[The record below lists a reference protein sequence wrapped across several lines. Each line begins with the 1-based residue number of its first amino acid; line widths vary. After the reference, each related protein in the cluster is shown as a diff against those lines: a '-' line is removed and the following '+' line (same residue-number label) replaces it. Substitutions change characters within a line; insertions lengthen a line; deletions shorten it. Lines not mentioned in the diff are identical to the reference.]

1 MTSLY
6 LYFII
11 INNMPEQ
18 NLKNILDELIKVLNP
33 RVREVIEKRFGLRS
47 VSCQTLEAI
56 GQNLGVTRE
65 RVRQIEALGLK
76 QLANKNVLEPLK
88 PVFEIIEKHLIDYGG
103 VRREDYFLKE
113 LSQLFSLKEKN
124 NENLISFVLALR
136 QERFIY
142 FKETPK
148 WQTVWALNNSV
159 YNNALSLGEAL
170 KKKLVEQNVPIP
182 KEAIL
187 KTAASLGG
195 LPAQAGEISDKALF
209 SYIELCREI
218 AQNPFGEW
226 GFIGSPEVSP
236 KGVKD
241 KAYLIFKKEKKP
253 LHFAQVANLINQVA
267 FLGRKAHP
275 QTVHNELIKDPR
287 FVLVGRGIYALADWG
302 YEPGTVRDV
311 LVSTLKNAEGGLAKE
326 EIIKIVQ
333 TKRLVK
339 ENTILLNLQNKKVF
353 KKIDNERFTLL

>member
-1 MTSLY
+1 
-6 LYFII
+6 
-11 INNMPEQ
+11 MPGQ
-18 NLKNILDELIKVLNP
+18 NLKNILYELIKVLNP
-33 RVREVIEKRFGLRS
+33 RAREVIEKHFGLRS
-47 VSCQTLEAI
+47 VLCQTLEAI

-65 RVRQIEALGLK
+65 RVRQIEALGLR

-88 PVFEIIEKHLIDYGG
+88 PVFETIEKHLTDYGG
-103 VRREDYFLKE
+103 VRREDYFLRE
-113 LSQLFSLKEKN
+113 ISQLVSLKEKN
-124 NENLISFVLALR
+124 NENLIDFALALG
-136 QERFIY
+136 QGRFVH

-148 WQTVWALNNSV
+148 WRAAWALDNSV
-159 YNNALSLGEAL
+159 YNNAIGLGESL
-170 KKKLVEQNVPIP
+170 RKKLAEQNLPIP
-182 KEAIL
+182 REEVL

-195 LPAQAGEISDKALF
+195 EMNDRALF
-209 SYIELCREI
+209 SCIELCREI

-253 LHFAQVANLINQVA
+253 LHFTQVAELINQAV
-267 FLGRKAHP
+267 FEGRQAHP

-287 FVLVGRGIYALADWG
+287 FVLVGRGTYALADWG

-311 LVSTLKNAEGGLAKE
+311 LVSVLKNTEGGLARE

-333 TKRLVK
+333 AKRLVK

-353 KKIDNERFTLL
+353 KKIDNKHFTLL

>member
-1 MTSLY
+1 
-6 LYFII
+6 
-11 INNMPEQ
+11 MPRQ
-18 NLKNILDELIKVLNP
+18 NLKNILDELVRILNP
-33 RVREVIEKRFGLRS
+33 RGREVIEKRFGLRS

-65 RVRQIEALGLK
+65 RVRQIEALGLR

-88 PVFEIIEKHLIDYGG
+88 PVFETIEKHLRDYGS
-103 VRREDYFLKE
+103 VRREDYFLRE

-124 NENLISFVLALR
+124 NENLISFILALG
-136 QERFIY
+136 QGRFIFIH

-148 WQTVWALNNSV
+148 WRAAWALNNSV
-159 YNNALSLGEAL
+159 YNNAVSLGEAL
-170 KKKLVEQNVPIP
+170 RKKLAEQNLPIP
-182 KEAIL
+182 KESIL
-187 KTAASLGG
+187 RIAASLSS
-195 LPAQAGEISDKALF
+195 LSAQAGGMSDKALF
-209 SYIELCREI
+209 SWVELCREI

-226 GFIGSPEVSP
+226 GPVDSPEVSP

-241 KAYLIFKKEKKP
+241 KSYLIFRKEKKP
-253 LHFAQVANLINQVA
+253 LHFAQVAELINQAA
-267 FLGRKAHP
+267 FEGHKAHP

-311 LVSTLKNAEGGLAKE
+311 LVSALKNTEGGLAKE

-333 TKRLVK
+333 AKRLVK

>member
-1 MTSLY
+1 
-6 LYFII
+6 
-11 INNMPEQ
+11 MPGQ
-18 NLKNILDELIKVLNP
+18 NLKNILYELIKVLNP
-33 RVREVIEKRFGLRS
+33 RAREVIEKRFGLRS
-47 VSCQTLEAI
+47 VLCQTLEAI

-65 RVRQIEALGLK
+65 RVRQIEALGLR

-88 PVFEIIEKHLIDYGG
+88 PVFETIEKHLTDYGG
-103 VRREDYFLKE
+103 VRREDYFLRE
-113 LSQLFSLKEKN
+113 ISQLVSLKEKN
-124 NENLISFVLALR
+124 NENLIDFALALG
-136 QERFIY
+136 QGRFVH

-148 WQTVWALNNSV
+148 WRAAWALDNSV
-159 YNNALSLGEAL
+159 YNNAIGLGESL
-170 KKKLVEQNVPIP
+170 RKKLAEQNLPIP
-182 KEAIL
+182 REEVL

-195 LPAQAGEISDKALF
+195 EMNDRALF
-209 SYIELCREI
+209 SCIELCREI

-253 LHFAQVANLINQVA
+253 LHFTQVAKLINQVA
-267 FLGRKAHP
+267 FEGRQAHP

-287 FVLVGRGIYALADWG
+287 FVLVGRGTYALADWG

-311 LVSTLKNAEGGLAKE
+311 LVSVLKNAEGGLAKK

-333 TKRLVK
+333 AKRLVK

>member
-1 MTSLY
+1 MRG
-6 LYFII
+6 
-11 INNMPEQ
+11 Q
-18 NLKNILDELIKVLNP
+18 NLKNILDELIKILNP
-33 RVREVIEKRFGLRS
+33 RAREVIEKRFGLRS

-65 RVRQIEALGLK
+65 RVRQIEVLGLR
-76 QLANKNVLEPLK
+76 QLANRNVLEPLK
-88 PVFEIIEKHLIDYGG
+88 PAFETIEKHLRDYGG
-103 VRREDYFLKE
+103 VRREDYFLRE

-124 NENLISFVLALR
+124 NENLIDFMLALG
-136 QERFIY
+136 QGRFTY
-142 FKETPK
+142 FKENPK
-148 WQTVWALNNSV
+148 WRAAWALSNSV
-159 YNNALSLGEAL
+159 YNNVVSLGEAL
-170 KKKLVEQNVPIP
+170 RKKLAEQNLPIP
-182 KEAIL
+182 KETVF
-187 KTAASLGG
+187 KTAASLGS
-195 LPAQAGEISDKALF
+195 EMSDKALF
-209 SYIELCREI
+209 SCIELCRGI

-226 GFIGSPEVSP
+226 GIVGSPEVSP

-241 KAYLIFKKEKKP
+241 KAYLILKKEKKP
-253 LHFAQVANLINQVA
+253 LHFTQVAEFINQAA
-267 FLGRKAHP
+267 FSGREAHP

-287 FVLVGRGIYALADWG
+287 FVLVGRGIYALSNWG

-333 TKRLVK
+333 AKRLVK

>member
-1 MTSLY
+1 V
-6 LYFII
+6 
-11 INNMPEQ
+11 Q
-18 NLKNILDELIKVLNP
+18 NLKNIFDELIKVLNP

-65 RVRQIEALGLK
+65 RVRQIEALGLR
-76 QLANKNVLEPLK
+76 QLTNKNVLEPLK
-88 PVFEIIEKHLIDYGG
+88 PAFEIIEKHLINYSG
-103 VRREDYFLKE
+103 VRREDYFLRE

-124 NENLISFVLALR
+124 NENLVSFALALG
-136 QERFIY
+136 QKRFIY

-148 WQTVWALNNSV
+148 WRAAWALNNGV
-159 YNNALSLGEAL
+159 YNNAVSLAEVL
-170 KKKLVEQNVPIP
+170 KKKLAEQNLPIP
-182 KEAIL
+182 REAVL
-187 KTAASLGG
+187 KTVASLGDLSAMSAHAG
-195 LPAQAGEISDKALF
+195 QAGEMSDKALF
-209 SYIELCREI
+209 SCIELSRNI

-226 GFIGSPEVSP
+226 GIVGSPEVSP

-253 LHFAQVANLINQVA
+253 LHFAQVAELINQVA
-267 FLGRKAHP
+267 FEGRQAHP

-311 LVSTLKNAEGGLAKE
+311 LISALKNAGGGLAKE

-333 TKRLVK
+333 AKRLVK

>member
-1 MTSLY
+1 
-6 LYFII
+6 
-11 INNMPEQ
+11 MPGQ
-18 NLKNILDELIKVLNP
+18 NLKNILYELIKVLNP
-33 RVREVIEKRFGLRS
+33 RAREVIEKHFGLRS
-47 VSCQTLEAI
+47 VLCQTLEAI

-65 RVRQIEALGLK
+65 RVRQIEALGLR

-88 PVFEIIEKHLIDYGG
+88 PVFETIEKHLTDYGG
-103 VRREDYFLKE
+103 VRREDYFLRE
-113 LSQLFSLKEKN
+113 ISQLVSLKEKN
-124 NENLISFVLALR
+124 NENLIDFALALG
-136 QERFIY
+136 QGRFVH

-148 WQTVWALNNSV
+148 WRAAWALDNSV
-159 YNNALSLGEAL
+159 YNNAIGLGESL
-170 KKKLVEQNVPIP
+170 RKKLAEQNLPIP
-182 KEAIL
+182 REEVL

-195 LPAQAGEISDKALF
+195 EMNDRALF
-209 SYIELCREI
+209 SCIELCREI

-253 LHFAQVANLINQVA
+253 LHFTQVAELINQAV
-267 FLGRKAHP
+267 FEGRQAHP

-287 FVLVGRGIYALADWG
+287 FVLVGRGTYALADWG

-311 LVSTLKNAEGGLAKE
+311 LVSALKNTEGGLARE

-333 TKRLVK
+333 AKRLVK

-353 KKIDNERFTLL
+353 KKIDNEHFTLL

>member
-1 MTSLY
+1 
-6 LYFII
+6 
-11 INNMPEQ
+11 MPGQ
-18 NLKNILDELIKVLNP
+18 NLKNILYELIKVLNP
-33 RVREVIEKRFGLRS
+33 RAREVIEKHFGLRS
-47 VSCQTLEAI
+47 VLCQTLEAI

-65 RVRQIEALGLK
+65 RVRQIEALGLR

-88 PVFEIIEKHLIDYGG
+88 PVFETIEKHLTDYGG
-103 VRREDYFLKE
+103 VRREDYFLRE
-113 LSQLFSLKEKN
+113 ISQLVSLKEKN
-124 NENLISFVLALR
+124 NENLIDFALALG
-136 QERFIY
+136 QGRFVH

-148 WQTVWALNNSV
+148 WRAAWALDNSV
-159 YNNALSLGEAL
+159 YNNAIGLGESL
-170 KKKLVEQNVPIP
+170 RKKLAEQNLPIP
-182 KEAIL
+182 REEVL

-195 LPAQAGEISDKALF
+195 EMNDRALF
-209 SYIELCREI
+209 SCIELCREI

-253 LHFAQVANLINQVA
+253 LHFTQVAELINQAV
-267 FLGRKAHP
+267 FEGRQAHP

-287 FVLVGRGIYALADWG
+287 FVLVGRGTYALADWG

-311 LVSTLKNAEGGLAKE
+311 LVSVLKNAEGGLAKK

-333 TKRLVK
+333 AKRLVK

>member
-1 MTSLY
+1 
-6 LYFII
+6 
-11 INNMPEQ
+11 MPGQ
-18 NLKNILDELIKVLNP
+18 NLKNILYELIKVLNP
-33 RVREVIEKRFGLRS
+33 RAREVIEKRFGLRS
-47 VSCQTLEAI
+47 VLCQTLEAI

-65 RVRQIEALGLK
+65 RVRQIEALGLR

-88 PVFEIIEKHLIDYGG
+88 PVFETIEKHLTDYGG
-103 VRREDYFLKE
+103 VRREDYFLRE
-113 LSQLFSLKEKN
+113 ISQLVSLKEKN
-124 NENLISFVLALR
+124 NENLIDFALALG
-136 QERFIY
+136 QGRFVH

-148 WQTVWALNNSV
+148 WRAAWALDNSV
-159 YNNALSLGEAL
+159 YNNAIGLGESL
-170 KKKLVEQNVPIP
+170 RKKLAEQNLPIP
-182 KEAIL
+182 REEVL

-195 LPAQAGEISDKALF
+195 EMNDRALF
-209 SYIELCREI
+209 SCIELCREI

-253 LHFAQVANLINQVA
+253 LHFTQVAELINQAV
-267 FLGRKAHP
+267 FEGRQAHP

-287 FVLVGRGIYALADWG
+287 FVLVGRGTYALADWG

-311 LVSTLKNAEGGLAKE
+311 LVSVLKNTEGGLARE

-333 TKRLVK
+333 AKRLVK

-353 KKIDNERFTLL
+353 KKIDNEHFTLL

>member
-1 MTSLY
+1 
-6 LYFII
+6 
-11 INNMPEQ
+11 MPGQ
-18 NLKNILDELIKVLNP
+18 NLKNILYELIKVLNP
-33 RVREVIEKRFGLRS
+33 RAREVIEKHFGLRS
-47 VSCQTLEAI
+47 VLCQTLEAI

-65 RVRQIEALGLK
+65 RVRQIEALGLR

-88 PVFEIIEKHLIDYGG
+88 PVFETIEKHLTDYGG
-103 VRREDYFLKE
+103 VRREDYFLRE
-113 LSQLFSLKEKN
+113 ISQLVSLKEKN
-124 NENLISFVLALR
+124 NENLIDFALALG
-136 QERFIY
+136 QGRFVH

-148 WQTVWALNNSV
+148 WRAAWALDNSV
-159 YNNALSLGEAL
+159 YNNAIGLGESL
-170 KKKLVEQNVPIP
+170 RKKLAEQNLPIP
-182 KEAIL
+182 REEVL
-187 KTAASLGG
+187 KTATSLGG
-195 LPAQAGEISDKALF
+195 EMNDRALF
-209 SYIELCREI
+209 SCIELCREI

-253 LHFAQVANLINQVA
+253 LHFTQVAELINQAV
-267 FLGRKAHP
+267 FEGRQAHP

-287 FVLVGRGIYALADWG
+287 FVLVGRGTYALADWG

-311 LVSTLKNAEGGLAKE
+311 LVSALKNTEGGLARE

-333 TKRLVK
+333 AKRLVK

-353 KKIDNERFTLL
+353 KKIDNEHFTLL

>member
-1 MTSLY
+1 MTG
-6 LYFII
+6 
-11 INNMPEQ
+11 Q
-18 NLKNILDELIKVLNP
+18 NLKNISDELIKVLNP

-65 RVRQIEALGLK
+65 RVRQIEALGLR
-76 QLANKNVLEPLK
+76 QLANKNILEPLK
-88 PVFEIIEKHLIDYGG
+88 PAFETIEKHLMDYGG
-103 VRREDYFLKE
+103 VRREDYFLRE

-124 NENLISFVLALR
+124 NENLIDFVLALG
-136 QERFIY
+136 QGRFVH

-148 WQTVWALNNSV
+148 WRAAWALNNGV
-159 YNNALSLGEAL
+159 YNNAISLGEAL
-170 KKKLVEQNVPIP
+170 RKKLAEQNLPIP
-182 KEAIL
+182 KEAVL
-187 KTAASLGG
+187 KIATSFGSLS
-195 LPAQAGEISDKALF
+195 AQAGEMSDKSLF
-209 SYIELCREI
+209 SFIELCREI

-226 GFIGSPEVSP
+226 GFVDSPEVSP

-253 LHFAQVANLINQVA
+253 LHFAQVTELINQVV
-267 FLGRKAHP
+267 FSDRQAHP

-311 LVSTLKNAEGGLAKE
+311 LVSTLNNAKEGLTKE

-333 TKRLVK
+333 AKRLVK
-339 ENTILLNLQNKKVF
+339 ENTILLNLQNKKFF
-353 KKIDNERFTLL
+353 KKIDNKRFTLL